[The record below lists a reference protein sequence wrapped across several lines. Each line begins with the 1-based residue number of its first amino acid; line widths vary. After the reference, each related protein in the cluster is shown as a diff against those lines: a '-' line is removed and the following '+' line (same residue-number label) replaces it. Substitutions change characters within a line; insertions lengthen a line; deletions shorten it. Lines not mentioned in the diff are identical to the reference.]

1 MDTDDT
7 NTSMND
13 QNSPNQ
19 VQNQHQQQQ
28 EQKKK
33 CRGNR
38 RDQRF
43 RRKCRAQHMEPGKI
57 EKLIKKRHRIE
68 KKDQNKNPIKQT
80 ANMNT
85 EATSAGL
92 NKRKRD
98 VSLQQLSTVTKTM
111 AQSGSQQSTEQSS
124 MKRMKITPKTM
135 FYSMINGN
143 NTVHMDIN
151 YQYVVLIFSRIII
164 HDFVRFL
171 DDLCI

>member
-7 NTSMND
+7 NTFMNV
-13 QNSPNQ
+13 QQLANQ
-19 VQNQHQQQQ
+19 QQQQQ

-43 RRKCRAQHMEPGKI
+43 RRKCRAQHMEPEKI
-57 EKLIKKRHRIE
+57 KKLIKKQHRAQ

-85 EATSAGL
+85 EATSASL

-98 VSLQQLSTVTKTM
+98 VALHQLSTVTGTM
-111 AQSGSQQSTEQSS
+111 AQSGSQQSTKQPS
-124 MKRMKITPKTM
+124 MKRMKTTPKTM
-135 FYSMINGN
+135 FYSTVNGN

-151 YQYVVLIFSRIII
+151 YQYVVLIF
-164 HDFVRFL
+164 
-171 DDLCI
+171 